1 MYRTFIQTHQFV
13 RDWERMGLTDDDLRR
28 LEMLIMKEPKVGK
41 VIRGTGK
48 LRKMR
53 FPFVGVGKSGSARV
67 CYVDFEKY
75 KIVYFITAYP
85 KNEKDNLTDAERNEI
100 KQMIHTLE
108 EQLKENAK

>member
-13 RDWERMGLTDDDLRR
+13 RDWDQMGLTDDDLRR
-28 LEMLIMKEPKVGK
+28 LEMLILKEPKIGK

-85 KNEKDNLTDAERNEI
+85 KSEKDTLSKEECNNIRKYINILERN
-100 KQMIHTLE
+100 L
-108 EQLKENAK
+108 

>member
-41 VIRGTGK
+41 VIRGTG
-48 LRKMR
+48 
-53 FPFVGVGKSGSARV
+53 V

-85 KNEKDNLTDAERNEI
+85 KSEKDTLSKEECNNIRKYINILERN
-100 KQMIHTLE
+100 L
-108 EQLKENAK
+108 